1 MLHIVF
7 LILKIILFLILAVLG
22 LLLAIALAVLL
33 VPIRYRAEA
42 SLHGEIHARGRIS
55 WLFRLISVSFSYQ
68 NRPEGDEEG
77 LKTEVRLL
85 GFRLFKRKEEKGKDE
100 EKEAKEKETEGTET
114 QEKEIPEK
122 KTPEKE
128 TPEKVRGAMDAGEP
142 VTALED
148 KIDPGEPGGREEGLP
163 GESPI
168 FEAPSEI
175 PVKKAS
181 RERGSVPPK
190 PPEKKP
196 ENHSE
201 DSWREGGSPGG
212 PGSRL
217 LAWAGRIVSRL
228 RQKKNRM
235 AKVLRKFR
243 RRLYELA
250 RKKERLTALLQ
261 DEENRKTAGLILRSA
276 KRLLR
281 RLLPRLRGELSFG
294 VEDPYLMG
302 KILTVLA
309 VFYPLYG
316 KTFVLTPVFDENR
329 LEGEFSLKGGLRL
342 GSFAAFGL
350 RILLD
355 KNFRRL
361 LRQFLREGGI

>member
-55 WLFRLISVSFSYQ
+55 WLFRLISLSFSYQ

-100 EKEAKEKETEGTET
+100 EKETEEKESGETEAAEN
-114 QEKEIPEK
+114 E
-122 KTPEKE
+122 TPEKE

-148 KIDPGEPGGREEGLP
+148 RIDPGEPGGREEGLP

-196 ENHSE
+196 ENHPE

-235 AKVLRKFR
+235 AKALRKFR

-261 DEENRKTAGLILRSA
+261 DEENRRTAGLILRSA

-355 KNFRRL
+355 KNFRHL

>member
-7 LILKIILFLILAVLG
+7 LILKIILFLVLAVLG
-22 LLLAIALAVLL
+22 LPVSHCPCRASGSHPLPGRSVAAWGNPCQGAYFLAVSPDQPLFFI
-33 VPIRYRAEA
+33 PKPP
-42 SLHGEIHARGRIS
+42 RGGR
-55 WLFRLISVSFSYQ
+55 
-68 NRPEGDEEG
+68 EEG

-85 GFRLFKRKEEKGKDE
+85 ASGFFKRKEEKGKDE
-100 EKEAKEKETEGTET
+100 EKRQRKGNRGTET
-114 QEKEIPEK
+114 QEKRFRK
-122 KTPEKE
+122 KAPEKE
-128 TPEKVRGAMDAGEP
+128 TPEKVRGAMDAGET

-148 KIDPGEPGGREEGLP
+148 RIDPVGPGDQEEGLP

-235 AKVLRKFR
+235 AKALRKFR